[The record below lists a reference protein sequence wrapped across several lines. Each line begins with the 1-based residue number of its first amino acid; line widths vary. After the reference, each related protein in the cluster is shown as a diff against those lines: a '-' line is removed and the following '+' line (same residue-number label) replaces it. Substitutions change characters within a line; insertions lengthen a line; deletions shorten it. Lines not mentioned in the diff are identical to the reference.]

1 MDHYTRPLRA
11 ARVSVLD
18 LDNSVRFSR
27 DIQNLA
33 RKHQITNLLSED
45 RTELRSRPYSARSN
59 SVDCYFKIALKVTYI
74 SLNDV
79 KSSKT
84 GWQSQW
90 LNDQVSKVMVEPSGI
105 EPLTS

>member
-1 MDHYTRPLRA
+1 MMSVTWIIIRSPGA

-59 SVDCYFKIALKVTYI
+59 SVDCYFELELKVTV
-74 SLNDV
+74 SL
-79 KSSKT
+79 
-84 GWQSQW
+84 
-90 LNDQVSKVMVEPSGI
+90 
-105 EPLTS
+105 LTM